1 LYPNAIINTCNTCGH
16 VYNQLSD
23 QELQG
28 LQKYY
33 NEEYA
38 PVNLAATDN
47 AGDRPGSTSPFSTAR
62 YEQLY
67 DLIIPFISAESR
79 VLDVGCAMGGYLNYL
94 YREGFRN
101 LFGIDMTKKYVEYA
115 SNQDKYTIRLGN
127 AEWIP
132 FNANF
137 FDCLVID
144 QVMEHLIEPNKAFKE
159 ARRVLR
165 EGGFFCIA
173 VPDASRYAKKYFFDF
188 YWFIMREHI
197 QHFDI
202 THLEMLAEKE
212 GFELITKSKNE
223 SPMMSENMILP
234 NLNAIFKLSNNVRK
248 RKATHNPFTLQR
260 KIKKYIAGENK
271 RLIYKRKI
279 IEQLK
284 QSQKSLYVWGIGREF
299 LYLYEEAGLKHCNIE
314 ALIDVNPY
322 KQVQATIDGK
332 PVMGPSVLEKAARD
346 SALLITA
353 FAHQNAIRKALDN
366 MVYRGNIIVFD

>member
-1 LYPNAIINTCNTCGH
+1 
-16 VYNQLSD
+16 
-23 QELQG
+23 
-28 LQKYY
+28 
-33 NEEYA
+33 
-38 PVNLAATDN
+38 
-47 AGDRPGSTSPFSTAR
+47 
-62 YEQLY
+62 
-67 DLIIPFISAESR
+67 
-79 VLDVGCAMGGYLNYL
+79 
-94 YREGFRN
+94 
-101 LFGIDMTKKYVEYA
+101 
-115 SNQDKYTIRLGN
+115 
-127 AEWIP
+127 
-132 FNANF
+132 
-137 FDCLVID
+137 
-144 QVMEHLIEPNKAFKE
+144 
-159 ARRVLR
+159 
-165 EGGFFCIA
+165 
-173 VPDASRYAKKYFFDF
+173 
-188 YWFIMREHI
+188 MREHI